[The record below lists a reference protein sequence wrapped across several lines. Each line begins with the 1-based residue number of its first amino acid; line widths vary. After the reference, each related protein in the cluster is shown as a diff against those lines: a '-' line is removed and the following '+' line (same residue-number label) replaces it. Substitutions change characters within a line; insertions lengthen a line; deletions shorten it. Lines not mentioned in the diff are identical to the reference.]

1 MVKLNGSIDVYFSC
15 ENHKLCSPFRLRP
28 SPQEF
33 ESDEPGPR
41 IVGTSEQAGSR
52 FSDVSC
58 FIGKLLTRNDP
69 ETIDVPKKSWAKT
82 CKCSLKPIQ
91 WFNGLADRK
100 LKSGKLRLPF
110 NCRCIDFFL
119 DSAIP
124 RHFFF

>member
-1 MVKLNGSIDVYFSC
+1 MSIFPARIENCFHFS
-15 ENHKLCSPFRLRP
+15 RLPP

-41 IVGTSEQAGSR
+41 IVGTSAGSR

-82 CKCSLKPIQ
+82 WKCSLKPIQ

-110 NCRCIDFFL
+110 DCR
-119 DSAIP
+119 
-124 RHFFF
+124 